1 MTSVKEM
8 RRHLELYVKKDLFSG
23 IAMPSRSN
31 RRYFPKKTVIRN
43 KMYKTY
49 VKNRFSKI
57 DQENLAEI
65 VKIWQQENKNDDF
78 YFRRY
83 SEIQGTAINEHDED
97 LDSDK
102 SNENEDDIK
111 LTEGYTRQ
119 TMLFVHQ
126 TSFQRSVLKRYGNYA
141 CFLDATYKTTKYA
154 LPLFFLAVKT
164 NVDYQVVGRL

>member
-1 MTSVKEM
+1 M
-8 RRHLELYVKKDLFSG
+8 KKDLFSG

-31 RRYFPKKTVIRN
+31 RRYFPKKKVIRN
-43 KMYKTY
+43 KLYKTY
-49 VKNRFSKI
+49 VKNRFSKL

-65 VKIWQQENKNDDF
+65 VKIWQQENKTDNF
-78 YFRRY
+78 YFRPY
-83 SEIQGTAINEHDED
+83 SEIQGTSINEDGED

-102 SNENEDDIK
+102 SNEDEDEIK

-126 TSFQRSVLKRYGNYA
+126 TCFQRSMLKRYGNYA
-141 CFLDATYKTTKYA
+141 CFLDATYKMTKYA

-164 NVDYQVVGRL
+164 NVDDQVVGRL